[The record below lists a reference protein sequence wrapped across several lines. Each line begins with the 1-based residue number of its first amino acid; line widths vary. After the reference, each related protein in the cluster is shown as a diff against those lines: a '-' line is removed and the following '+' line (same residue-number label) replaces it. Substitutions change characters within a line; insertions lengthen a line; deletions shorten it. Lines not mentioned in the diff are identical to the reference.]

1 MESTYEWFMVLYW
14 PLVPSSCVQRCYCIL
29 SWAFC
34 VVRWHKVTL
43 LENYFQVESVSFV
56 VREYSYHVLS
66 RWVIFRDYRLVT
78 LVFGTVLH
86 SNWKVSVYTYTL
98 SSSSTMVDSRLC
110 QKYSFAI
117 DCCSLVLN
125 DLDAVPPLDRR
136 SLVRVSSCSSRS
148 RGWVWFCDN
157 SVVDFFVA
165 SRDSSVPATT
175 SHVNLWNPVLHVH
188 EPKILKRSFRIFFL
202 SFRHLL

>member
-1 MESTYEWFMVLYW
+1 MSQISRL
-14 PLVPSSCVQRCYCIL
+14 P
-29 SWAFC
+29 A
-34 VVRWHKVTL
+34 
-43 LENYFQVESVSFV
+43 
-56 VREYSYHVLS
+56 SYVG
-66 RWVIFRDYRLVT
+66 
-78 LVFGTVLH
+78 FGTVLH
-86 SNWKVSVYTYTL
+86 SNWKVSIHTYTL

-110 QKYSFAI
+110 RKYSFAI
-117 DCCSLVLN
+117 DWCSLVLN

-175 SHVNLWNPVLHVH
+175 SHVNCEIHFSTYTNQKFWNG
-188 EPKILKRSFRIFFL
+188 RSGVFSCL
-202 SFRHLL
+202 SDRYFYEVKKNATNSPFSSNG